1 MPDSQSFLAVAVI
14 VWRAICCEDLLLG
27 SFLVTEV
34 VLSPRFV
41 LVIFRTCIK
50 IPHLRRFQTVTTGRC
65 RDSTRLCQPCQKQPK
80 GTDAIASFFSRFDP
94 IGEAWEQVPPDMEPD
109 GLGMWDFRD
118 WNFQG

>member
-14 VWRAICCEDLLLG
+14 VCQAIGCGDFLLG
-27 SFLVTEV
+27 SSLVTEV
-34 VLSPRFV
+34 ALSPRFV

-65 RDSTRLCQPCQKQPK
+65 RDSTRLCQPCQKQLK